1 MKKLQTFFNTY
12 LQTIFL
18 LLGCLLL
25 VVGVGLF
32 NFKLSVIL
40 AGVILI
46 MLAFLIN
53 YEKN

>member
-1 MKKLQTFFNTY
+1 MKLLQVCSRY
-12 LQTIFL
+12 SQTIFL
-18 LLGCLLL
+18 ILGCCLL

-40 AGVILI
+40 AGVILV

>member
-1 MKKLQTFFNTY
+1 
-12 LQTIFL
+12 
-18 LLGCLLL
+18 LL

-32 NFKLSVIL
+32 NFKLGVIL

-46 MLAFLIN
+46 ILAFLIN